1 MSSDSTESSSKQAWT
16 VTTCDREP
24 IHIPSL
30 IQPHGYLMAVGER
43 EHRVAVVS
51 ANCEALFGIS
61 PQQALGRSLDTLFE
75 ADLGSRLLREL
86 ASHRLSTEPLLLL
99 PTEPIGGRTFD
110 IIAHRHDGL
119 ILIEFEPAE
128 RVRKASFA
136 GLYPFVQEALSKL
149 RTADTPN
156 ALSQLAAAEVREITG
171 FDRVLIY
178 RFDDD
183 GNGTVTA
190 ESGNGELPSYLGL
203 RFPASD
209 IPRQA
214 RELYKRNR
222 QRLIVDAGYRP
233 VPLVPDVNPT
243 TGRPLDMSFCL
254 LRSVSPVHVEYMKNM
269 RTPASMSLS
278 IMRGQELWGLI
289 SCHHHEP
296 RRASF
301 EIRTV
306 CDLIAQVL
314 SIQLLA
320 AEQIQDHEYRAHLR
334 TLNTRLLAFMAAE
347 ESFVAALVRHP
358 AELLELMSAG
368 GAAIVIDGMPQL
380 VGVTPTEDEVSAIID
395 WLANEIDD
403 ETFATDSLAKCIP
416 AAAAYKDRACGLLA
430 IAISKRQP
438 NYLLWF
444 RPELITTIEWAGDP
458 RKTGE
463 SVAAGLRLDPRKSFE
478 SWQEIVA
485 LRSQPWLKTEIATAV
500 ELRNAIVG
508 IVLRKAEELAELAE
522 ELKRSNKE
530 LEAFSYSVS
539 HDLRAPF
546 RHIVGYAELLKDTG
560 STDEKSRRYI
570 NTIVESAMYAGKLV
584 DNLLSF
590 SHMGRAA
597 LAFDWVD
604 MEALFGATVDEFR
617 EQTSARNIHWHIGK
631 LPRVYGD
638 GMMLRLVA
646 RNLLSNAVKYT
657 GRHEQAHIEVACES
671 RPAADVDDGGEYVF
685 SVRDDGVGFDTAYSD
700 KLFGVFQR
708 LHRIEEYEGT
718 GIGLANVKRIIERHG
733 GRVWAEGKVDQ
744 GATFYFTLPHR
755 QEQDHG

>member
-1 MSSDSTESSSKQAWT
+1 MSNDPTESSSTQAWT

-30 IQPHGYLMAVGER
+30 IQPHGYLVAVGEHDR
-43 EHRVAVVS
+43 RVAIVS
-51 ANCEALFGIS
+51 ANCEALFGAA
-61 PQQALGRSLDTLFE
+61 PRQLLGRPLEGLFE
-75 ADLGSRLLREL
+75 PNLGARVVREL
-86 ASHRLSTEPLLLL
+86 ADHRLSTDPVLLL
-99 PTEPIGGRTFD
+99 PTEPIGEHTFD

-119 ILIEFEPAE
+119 IIVELEPAE
-128 RVRKASFA
+128 RERQASFA

-156 ALSQLAAAEVREITG
+156 ALSQLAADEIRSITG

-178 RFDDD
+178 RFDAD
-183 GNGTVTA
+183 GHGTVTA
-190 ESGNGELPSYLGL
+190 ESGNGVLPSYLGL

-222 QRLIVDAGYRP
+222 QRLIVDAAYRP
-233 VPLVPDVNPT
+233 VPLVPEISPT
-243 TGRPLDMSFCL
+243 TGRPLDMSYCL

-269 RTPASMSLS
+269 RTPSSMSLS
-278 IMRGQELWGLI
+278 IMRGQDLWGLI

-296 RRASF
+296 RSASF
-301 EIRTV
+301 EIRTA

-320 AEQIQDHEYRAHLR
+320 SEQIQDHEYRAHLR
-334 TLNTRLLAFMAAE
+334 MINTRLLAFMAAE
-347 ESFVAALVRHP
+347 ESFVAGLVRHP

-368 GAAIVIDGMPQL
+368 GAAIVIDGAPQL
-380 VGVTPTEDEVSAIID
+380 VGITPTAEEVGKIVAWLADEV
-395 WLANEIDD
+395 ED
-403 ETFATDSLAKCIP
+403 ETFATDSLADSFP

-430 IAISKRQP
+430 ISISKRQP

-463 SVAAGLRLDPRKSFE
+463 AVSSGLRLDPRKSFE

-546 RHIVGYAELLKDTG
+546 RHIVGYAELLKDIG
-560 STDEKSRRYI
+560 STDDKARRYI
-570 NTIVESAMYAGKLV
+570 NTIAESALYAGKLV

-597 LAFDWVD
+597 LAFDQVD
-604 MEALFGATVDEFR
+604 MEALFRSTAEEFR
-617 EQTSARNIHWHIGK
+617 EQTQARNIHWHIGK
-631 LPRVYGD
+631 LPLVRGD

-657 GRHEQAHIEVACES
+657 GRHPEANIDVTCES
-671 RPAADVDDGGEYVF
+671 RPATDGEGSEYVF

-733 GRVWAEGKVDQ
+733 GQVWAEGKVDQ
-744 GATFYFTLPHR
+744 GATFFFTLPQRR
-755 QEQDHG
+755 QEQHHG